1 MSIMEIKG
9 YLVVKGSKKT
19 TGIWNIQTVEY
30 EVGKWENSES
40 LESKLWI

>member
-30 EVGKWENSES
+30 EVESGKI
-40 LESKLWI
+40 LRA